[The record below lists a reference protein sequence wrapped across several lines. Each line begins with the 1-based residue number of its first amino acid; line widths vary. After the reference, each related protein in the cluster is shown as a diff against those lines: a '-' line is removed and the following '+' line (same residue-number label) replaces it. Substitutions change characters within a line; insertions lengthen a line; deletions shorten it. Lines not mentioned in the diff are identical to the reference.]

1 MQSVKSQIND
11 FLDKCREVRSC
22 KFIVAPT
29 KIKDLL
35 KSIVN
40 SQELYELFNTV
51 SAGFD
56 YLAAKKRCLVTISD
70 GISQKSYLALPET
83 VGDRLA
89 FIFCLL
95 VEFDRDSINFNWF
108 LQTYFSD
115 DGSYFSGYLAF
126 CDAVIGSLEQI
137 IKEVFGKELQED
149 ALPERIAA
157 SSEVSAELPA
167 VLSAISLLIAQEKQF
182 VFESG
187 VSNEEKEVGYKMLD
201 EIVNAVKSGNT
212 ELLNALAL
220 GYNYFVLYN
229 KIISDGLQSLFEA
242 IQQYESLI

>member
-11 FLDKCREVRSC
+11 FLEKCREVRNC

-51 SAGFD
+51 SADFD
-56 YLAAKKRCLVTISD
+56 YLSAKKRCLVTISD

-115 DGSYFSGYLAF
+115 DGSYFSGYQAF
-126 CDAVIGSLEQI
+126 CEAVIGSLEQI
-137 IKEVFGKELQED
+137 VKEVFAKELQEE
-149 ALPERIAA
+149 ALPEQTVVAP
-157 SSEVSAELPA
+157 EVNGALPA

-182 VFESG
+182 IFESG
-187 VSNEEKEVGYKMLD
+187 ISNEEKEVGYKMLD
-201 EIVNAVKSGNT
+201 EIANSVKSGNS

-229 KIISDGLQSLFEA
+229 NIISDGLQSLFEE
-242 IQQYESLI
+242 IQRFESLI